1 MVNNRVFKFSCDI
14 FDGYKI
20 IIDLDECNTMQDIIN
35 IAIKKLDDLLKKNS
49 LDSLLAK
56 RRGIYYHI
64 HGNGTFANFLLN
76 NNTQNSDGVHGFICG
91 HEILEVH

>member
-1 MVNNRVFKFSCDI
+1 MVNNRVFQFSCDI

-20 IIDLDECNTMQDIIN
+20 IIDLDECNSMQDIIN

-49 LDSLLAK
+49 LNRLLEK
-56 RRGIYYHI
+56 RRGIYYHN
-64 HGNGTFANFLLN
+64 HGNDTFANFLL